1 MLSGQKS
8 AAGKGLS
15 KLAENRDHAVVI
27 GASIAGLCAAQ
38 ALASRFGR
46 VTVVDRDE
54 IGPETTFRRGA
65 PQGYQPHF
73 LLELGA
79 LTLERLFPGFRERLA
94 AGGVPIGD
102 FGTLAQ
108 FQFPSG
114 YTPLKPTGVF
124 FQTFSRPFLEWHLRS
139 RLLSRHNVGLVGGFR
154 VESLISEGVPSV
166 VRGVRGRR
174 FGERSDIYADLTVD
188 ATGRRSQTSRLV
200 EGIGVTAVRERV
212 VPADVSYTT
221 RLYRGHPENGL
232 HVFGTYPLAPYQRRG
247 AGIVAIERDRCMVV
261 MLAADGEPA
270 PKNATEF
277 HEFAKSLPNQ
287 FVSKY
292 LREHSPDGDLH
303 RFSERNNR
311 WRLLHRCKDWPVGLA
326 ALGDSVCVFNPLYA
340 QGMTVAALQAM
351 ALGECL
357 DRGNC
362 TKLYQK
368 HAARIVRIPWLLA
381 TTNDLAWRNHQVPL
395 FSRVASWYLRRIFD
409 RVPADSALY
418 RQFVRVQHMRS
429 SPTSLLGVGTVAR
442 AFLCTERPS
451 ATPFPACPFA
461 SDPPTARA
469 D

>member
-1 MLSGQKS
+1 MLSRQKS
-8 AAGKGLS
+8 TVSKGLS
-15 KLAENRDHAVVI
+15 KLTENRDHAVVI

-79 LTLERLFPGFRERLA
+79 LTLERLFPGFREQLSA
-94 AGGVPIGD
+94 DGVPLGD
-102 FGTLAQ
+102 FGMLAQ

-114 YTPLKPTGVF
+114 YTPLQPTGVF
-124 FQTFSRPFLEWHLRS
+124 FQTFSRPFLERHLRG
-139 RLLSRHNVGLVGGFR
+139 RLLSHRNVNLVGGFR
-154 VESLISEGVPSV
+154 VEGLISEGVPPV

-174 FGERSDIYADLTVD
+174 FGESYDIYADLTVD
-188 ATGRRSQTSRLV
+188 AAGRRSQASRLV
-200 EGIGVTAVRERV
+200 ESIGVTASRERV
-212 VPADVSYTT
+212 VPVDVTYTT
-221 RLYRGHPENGL
+221 RFYYGHPENGL
-232 HVFGTYPLAPYQRRG
+232 HVFGTYPLAPHQRRG
-247 AGIVAIERDRCMVV
+247 AGIIAIERDQCMVV

-287 FVSKY
+287 FISKY
-292 LREHSPDGDLH
+292 IKEYPPNGGLY

-311 WRLLHRCKDWPVGLA
+311 WRLLHRYKDWPVGLA
-326 ALGDSVCVFNPLYA
+326 ALGDSVCVFNPLHA

-357 DRGNC
+357 DRGNS

-368 HAARIVRIPWLLA
+368 HAARIVRLPWLLA

-395 FSRVASWYLRRIFD
+395 PSRAASWYLHQIFD
-409 RVPADSALY
+409 RVPSDSALY
-418 RQFVRVQHMRS
+418 RQFVHVQHMCS
-429 SPTSLLGVGTVAR
+429 SPISLLGVGTVAR
-442 AFLCTERPS
+442 AFLRTEKSS
-451 ATPFPACPFA
+451 ATPFLAYPFA
-461 SDPPTARA
+461 SDPPTRRA
-469 D
+469 N